1 MQETNVTIVHGTH
14 ELMAQV
20 AEAVNKRKLV
30 TVRTIDALDPIEGK
44 DLIEVATIEG
54 WKVVVKKGEFK
65 VGDPCVYFEIDSFLP
80 DGNPAWQFLV
90 DKSSRTF
97 EGQKGH
103 KLRTIKMGGVTS
115 QGLALPL
122 RALPEIITALGF
134 NTEVSPSIADAMQ
147 KVHGVDANAEALSM
161 IIRDIGNNAANIRDT
176 DFSEPLGVK
185 KYEVPLPAELAG
197 QAEGLFPFFMQ
208 KTDQE
213 RCQNLKAQI
222 FGYEDVRVP
231 FDVTLIP
238 QEARDVMAAKGELVQ
253 LENGSYVKV
262 LKATASP
269 DDVYEITMK
278 LDGSSMTAFGRLV
291 NSRVEGVATMVYE
304 DGVCSRNLQLKINEE
319 NASNTF
325 VSTFV
330 NSGLRKAIEAYV
342 LETGYSI
349 AVQGELMGPNI
360 QGNRE
365 QFKDFKFFVFDIYD
379 IDQGHYYPP
388 FLRTNV
394 FNRLKELGANIEHVP
409 VIDPIVK
416 LGELN
421 LNSIEDLLNFAE
433 GPSIKHP
440 VREGLVFKRMD
451 GQFSFKAISNV
462 FLAKEKD

>member
-65 VGDPCVYFEIDSFLP
+65 IGDPCVYFEIDSFLP

-103 KLRTIKMGGVTS
+103 KLRTIKMGGQVS

-122 RALPEIITALGF
+122 RAVEYVDLIVNGQPEYETFDDTMGAVIA
-134 NTEVSPSIADAMQ
+134 SICEQQ
-147 KVHGVDANAEALSM
+147 KHLA
-161 IIRDIGNNAANIRDT
+161 IRDI
-176 DFSEPLGVK
+176 DFSALLGVK
-185 KYEVPLPAELAG
+185 KYETPLPAELAG

-238 QEARDVMAAKGELVQ
+238 QEARDVMSAKGELVQ
-253 LENGSYVKV
+253 LENGSHVKV

-342 LETGYSI
+342 LETGHSI

>member
-65 VGDPCVYFEIDSFLP
+65 IGDPCVYFEIDSFLP

-103 KLRTIKMGGVTS
+103 KLRTIKMGGQIS
-115 QGLALPL
+115 QGLVLPL
-122 RALPEIITALGF
+122 CAVEYIDLIVNGQPEYETFDDATGVAIA
-134 NTEVSPSIADAMQ
+134 SICEQQ
-147 KVHGVDANAEALSM
+147 KHLA
-161 IIRDIGNNAANIRDT
+161 IRDI
-176 DFSEPLGVK
+176 DFSALLGIK
-185 KYEVPLPAELAG
+185 KYEAPLPAELAG
-197 QAEGLFPFFMQ
+197 QAKGLFPSFIQ

-213 RCQNLKAQI
+213 RCQNLKAEI
-222 FGYEDVRVP
+222 FGYEDVLVP
-231 FDVTLIP
+231 FDETAVPSEVLRELEI
-238 QEARDVMAAKGELVQ
+238 KGVVRAVEVD
-253 LENGSYVKV
+253 GVYPVFMKV
-262 LKATASP
+262 LSAKASP

-278 LDGSSMTAFGRLV
+278 LDGSSMTGFGRLV
-291 NSRVEGVATMVYE
+291 DDSVDGVAAKVYE
-304 DGVCSRNLQLKINEE
+304 DGICSRNLQLKINEE

-325 VSTFV
+325 VSTFI

-342 LETGYSI
+342 LETGHSI

-388 FLRTNV
+388 LLRTNV

-451 GQFSFKAISNV
+451 GQFSFKAISNA

>member
-65 VGDPCVYFEIDSFLP
+65 IGDPCVYFEIDSFLP

-103 KLRTIKMGGVTS
+103 KLRTIKMGGQIS

-122 RALPEIITALGF
+122 CAVEYIDLVVNGQPEYETFDDATGVAIA
-134 NTEVSPSIADAMQ
+134 SICEQQ
-147 KVHGVDANAEALSM
+147 KHLA
-161 IIRDIGNNAANIRDT
+161 IRDI
-176 DFSEPLGVK
+176 DFSALLGIK

-197 QAEGLFPFFMQ
+197 QAKGLFPSFIQ

-213 RCQNLKAQI
+213 RCQNLKAEI
-222 FGYEDVRVP
+222 FGYEDVLVP
-231 FDVTLIP
+231 FDETAVPSEVLRELEI
-238 QEARDVMAAKGELVQ
+238 KGVVRAVEVD
-253 LENGSYVKV
+253 GVYPVFMKV
-262 LKATASP
+262 LSAKASP
-269 DDVYEITMK
+269 DDVYEITIK
-278 LDGSSMTAFGRLV
+278 LDGSSMTAYYRDGDGDGDV
-291 NSRVEGVATMVYE
+291 
-304 DGVCSRNLQLKINEE
+304 GVCSRNLELKTDESNKD
-319 NASNTF
+319 NTF
-325 VSTFV
+325 VRMFYDG
-330 NSGLRKAIEAYV
+330 GLNWALPALAKGFGNV
-342 LETGYSI
+342 
-349 AVQGELMGPNI
+349 AVQGELMGPGI

-365 QFKDFKFFVFDIYD
+365 ELKDFKFFVFDVFLIDHSRYATPMERKD
-379 IDQGHYYPP
+379 IMKALYAMGVDQNKVAH
-388 FLRTNV
+388 
-394 FNRLKELGANIEHVP
+394 AP
-409 VIDPIVK
+409 VVDMCVK
-416 LGELN
+416 LGDLG
-421 LNSIEDLLNFAE
+421 LHSIEDLLKFAE

-440 VREGLVFKRMD
+440 IREGLVFKRMD
-451 GQFSFKAISNV
+451 GQFSFKAISNA